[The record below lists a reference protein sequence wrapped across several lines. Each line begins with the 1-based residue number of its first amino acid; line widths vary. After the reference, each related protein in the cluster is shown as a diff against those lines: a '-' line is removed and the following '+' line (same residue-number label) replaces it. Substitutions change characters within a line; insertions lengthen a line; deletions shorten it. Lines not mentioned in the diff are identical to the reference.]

1 MSCRDVFTM
10 VKDGEAGEIEGT
22 VFKRKT
28 VPRGASFD
36 DLRAA
41 ADVPES
47 FRRRRESGLSETG
60 GDRFLDESPAS
71 WALPNSRAQTSGLTV
86 NVHPPTA
93 RDAPLTPTGILSPN
107 TARLLFS
114 HGCELMS
121 PCISVRSAGEREVV
135 ARPATIKDSEGIWI
149 RLELTHSMQALLDS
163 CGNGKLSWLCV
174 AVRLDLA
181 NALSVNPRHLQLISM
196 EERPEN
202 KVVLQLILTQP
213 PESALSLAKVGEVLH
228 EQTMAQAS
236 KARAW
241 PLESETHCQSLN
253 AGCFRAA
260 WPFAAQQQGSPE
272 RTSAPGPVNLKKVRS
287 CQSLAPTV
295 PSMNEE
301 VGPFQRAPS
310 DPPSPSK
317 RSPILVF
324 ACPPSLVHRASG
336 EVLKNRK
343 RVVNLLQL
351 VEKVEVHPAAL
362 VLRSSASWRKGLY
375 AALIL
380 LTLTS
385 LTYFASAF
393 GVFPA
398 SRPLRSSPSSSATN
412 RDTHF
417 AASTPAPFLLARAPR
432 AALRTSAGVTRLRML
447 EPMTLATMVLMGA
460 SKLSGSVSHV
470 AKRRWGKTLPS
481 ADATP
486 GSEEERFLLLQRINK
501 TPDVP
506 VVHVSRGE
514 RKSQDRTELENRA
527 KAPSAVPTNNAIHK
541 TRDIIS
547 ASTQTLDR
555 LSSTTFLA
563 AKSAA
568 QLAKRRAK
576 ADKRRITRTVS
587 SLQNESDEALLSKAS
602 EYMTEKLD
610 NEMSVESMVVED
622 TMESMLDVLDKVVT
636 KSGQHTTTLLHHST
650 STLTHSNIGH
660 STTNILAKNAI
671 AYGDQIHSASMM
683 LQKAQFVDALS
694 SAIHWT
700 SSCSLGGITSV
711 GVAVGLAFAMAVF
724 DDAITRGGNMDV

>member
-1 MSCRDVFTM
+1 MFGKSTFSNKRPLELANSFVIGPAPFTQIKILCVDLLSFEAFCGVPALVAFVRPRRGLREQGRRRLGTSVKVLEFESRAAAAAPTRTRTLCTAADICTAADSWAKMSCRDVFTM

-501 TPDVP
+501 TPDGVAR
-506 VVHVSRGE
+506 V
-514 RKSQDRTELENRA
+514 
-527 KAPSAVPTNNAIHK
+527 
-541 TRDIIS
+541 
-547 ASTQTLDR
+547 
-555 LSSTTFLA
+555 A
-563 AKSAA
+563 AAA
-568 QLAKRRAK
+568 C
-576 ADKRRITRTVS
+576 
-587 SLQNESDEALLSKAS
+587 
-602 EYMTEKLD
+602 
-610 NEMSVESMVVED
+610 
-622 TMESMLDVLDKVVT
+622 
-636 KSGQHTTTLLHHST
+636 
-650 STLTHSNIGH
+650 
-660 STTNILAKNAI
+660 
-671 AYGDQIHSASMM
+671 M
-683 LQKAQFVDALS
+683 LQ
-694 SAIHWT
+694 
-700 SSCSLGGITSV
+700 SV
-711 GVAVGLAFAMAVF
+711 MCL
-724 DDAITRGGNMDV
+724 